1 MIDRR
6 LFIHFD
12 WKILGIV
19 LFLSSIGLL
28 NLYSFTSNG
37 EGVGQP
43 LYLKQMLW
51 LGIGLGVMF
60 LVAFIEYRYY
70 ADFAYPIFLTV
81 LFLLILV
88 FGFGVITSGA
98 KRWIRM
104 GGFSFQPSEFMKIA
118 LIIALA
124 KFYQAPTDRK
134 GYSLQ
139 QLFLPFAFLLVPVIL
154 ILKQPDL
161 GTAIILILI
170 FFSILLFVKIRLSS
184 LLVLTGIGTLIIP
197 LGWTL
202 LKDYQKRRIL
212 TFLNPEL
219 DPLGAGYHLLQSKIA
234 IGSGG
239 VIGKGFMKGTQ
250 CRLGF
255 LPEQHTD
262 FIFSAFAEEWGLVGC
277 LVVMGLY
284 FILILWGLRV
294 VVHSKDRFSAILS
307 FGALSMLFWHTFI
320 NMGMAMGMMP
330 VVGIPLPLLSYGGSF
345 LLSTLIGIG
354 LLLNVSMRRFLF

>member
-6 LFIHFD
+6 LFIHFE
-12 WKILGIV
+12 WKMLGVV
-19 LFLSSIGLL
+19 LLLSSIGLL

-37 EGVGQP
+37 EGMGPP
-43 LYLKQMLW
+43 LFLKQMLW
-51 LGIGLGVMF
+51 LGIGLVVM
-60 LVAFIEYRYY
+60 LVVAFIDYRYY
-70 ADFAYPIFLTV
+70 ADFAYPIFFIF
-81 LFLLILV
+81 LFLLLLV

-98 KRWIRM
+98 RRWIRL
-104 GGFSFQPSEFMKIA
+104 GAFSFQPSEFMKIA

-124 KFYQAPTDRK
+124 KFYQTPPDRK
-134 GYSLQ
+134 GYSLR
-139 QLFLPFAFLLVPVIL
+139 QLSLPFAFLLMPVIL

-170 FFSILLFVKIRLSS
+170 FFSVLLFVKIRLSS
-184 LLVLTGIGTLIIP
+184 LLLLTGIGAFLIP
-197 LGWTL
+197 LGWSF
-202 LKDYQKRRIL
+202 LKEYQKRRIL
-212 TFLNPEL
+212 TFLHPEM

-234 IGSGG
+234 VGSGG
-239 VIGKGFMKGTQ
+239 ILGKGFMKGTQ
-250 CRLGF
+250 CKLGF

-262 FIFSAFAEEWGLVGC
+262 FIFSALAEEWGLVGG

-294 VVHSKDRFSAILS
+294 VIQTKDRFSAVLS
-307 FGALSMLFWHTFI
+307 FGTLSMLFWHTFI